1 MQHLTTEELA
11 KRWGLSANRLRQ
23 WRVAGTGP
31 NFLKLGDGPKAPVRY
46 RLEDIVE
53 YERDRYYAAEH

>member
-1 MQHLTTEELA
+1 MQHLTTDELA

-23 WRVAGTGP
+23 WRVAGMGP

-46 RLEDIVE
+46 RLEDIE
-53 YERDRYYAAEH
+53 EFERDNYFSAS

>member
-1 MQHLTTEELA
+1 MQQLLTTDQLA
-11 KRWGLSANRLRQ
+11 DRWGLSANRLRQ

-46 RLEDIVE
+46 RLEDIE
-53 YERDRYYAAEH
+53 EFERDRYYAAE